1 MTVLLSLKV
10 AVPLKALL
18 PHELVQMSSITELL
32 TRSRDGQACE
42 TDRLFTIMYDDLC
55 RLAGR
60 FLQNEPMRN
69 RLSSSSLVHQAYMR
83 MIDQSRINW
92 QGKTH
97 FFAIGATVMRRIL
110 VDHARKTHSLKR
122 GGAWERRVLS
132 DDVTFQLSQD
142 RDVVA
147 LDDLLKTLQELN
159 PRQAKIVEMRFFG
172 GMTMREIAAEMNL
185 GLRTIEKEW
194 AMARAWMRHQL
205 REFDPD
211 PEYDREVYSHDDGDL
226 SDSDHPR
233 ETPVSSTKH
242 DTTVPDVPGGSDSA

>member
-1 MTVLLSLKV
+1 
-10 AVPLKALL
+10 
-18 PHELVQMSSITELL
+18 MSSITELL
-32 TRSRDGQACE
+32 SRSREGKVGE

-60 FLQNEPMRN
+60 FLQSEPLRN

-83 MIDQSRINW
+83 MVDQSRINW

-132 DDVTFQLSQD
+132 DEVTFQLHQD

-147 LDDLLKTLQELN
+147 LDELLHTLLELN

-172 GMTMREIAAEMNL
+172 GMTMREISTEMGL
-185 GLRTIEKEW
+185 GLRTVEKEW
-194 AMARAWMRHQL
+194 AMARAWMRREL
-205 REFDPD
+205 RKLEGSHADPSNDIHPDSFDDHDSTAIP
-211 PEYDREVYSHDDGDL
+211 PEVD
-226 SDSDHPR
+226 
-233 ETPVSSTKH
+233 
-242 DTTVPDVPGGSDSA
+242 